1 MGVIYYQRKRPA
13 VVEWVEVEA
22 AEVVGGCVGV
32 CPCVGC
38 GTVGAELA
46 VVSGCLGM
54 GRGEG

>member
-1 MGVIYYQRKRPA
+1 MIYYQRKRPA